1 MSLEEAIKENTAAV
15 RELTAA
21 LNAQG
26 NTGNA
31 AADTG
36 KTSNKEEKAARQA
49 KTEQAAQDA
58 EVETQPKI
66 TEEELHTKIRAY
78 AKDHGKQN
86 AKELMA
92 NYGYEKM
99 ADIKSKDFD
108 AISKAIDEAVEA
120 DSDDI

>member
-58 EVETQPKI
+58 LLGGGEQCPGQAGGGVTRRSLADLPG
-66 TEEELHTKIRAY
+66 TEGVVHAHIGH
-78 AKDHGKQN
+78 DN
-86 AKELMA
+86 AQIGQVQAQVMSACESA
-92 NYGYEKM
+92 C
-99 ADIKSKDFD
+99 
-108 AISKAIDEAVEA
+108 IS
-120 DSDDI
+120 